1 MNVLKQRS
9 FKYSSASA
17 VFTAAVIVL
26 VLLANAVLTLLATMF
41 PLFFDL
47 TSAELWTLSDSAKA
61 VFKDVTDE
69 VTITFCHDK
78 DYVESNN
85 YLHYISNT
93 ANELDKE
100 FPNINVRYVN
110 SKLNPHLLKDYKNT
124 AGTPIRETDVIVEK
138 GNPDNR
144 EIGEKPSEFRK
155 YALDAFFIRDD
166 EVGIWAYNGEEVF
179 AAACLAVTADA
190 APKAYFTEGHGEA
203 LSDSDI
209 AAFTSVMQ
217 LAGYEVG
224 RIDLTKSDIPDDCR
238 LLIIND
244 PKYDFAGKSIYD
256 VTAKSEIEVIDR
268 FLEGNRTLMVFKNPE
283 TEYLPNLEQFLE
295 EWGIVFGDGI
305 VVDAS
310 SSLDI
315 DGKAIVATYP
325 DADKTIAASL
335 QKELSKA
342 DAPPKTIV
350 KNVRP
355 ITVANSYTEGITED
369 GKSTHTYELSSNNA
383 YREMSTV
390 LLSSKNA
397 VLEKNGEVS
406 DSSGEYNLLTITR
419 ELNQDN
425 TGVYYAYV
433 MAAGTSHFTSEDYLN
448 SNTYG
453 NRDLMYYA
461 FRMMGR
467 EKVPADIDFKV
478 FAKTDIENMTAAQ
491 AIRTTVLQVTLLPI
505 VATVCGI
512 VIITRRKYR

>member
-1 MNVLKQRS
+1 MNVLKKRS
-9 FKYSSASA
+9 FKYSSASTA
-17 VFTAAVIVL
+17 FTAAVVAMVI
-26 VLLANAVLTLLATMF
+26 LANAVFTLLATMF

-47 TSAELWTLSDSAKA
+47 TSAELWTLSDAAKG
-61 VFKDVTDE
+61 VFADVNDE

-78 DYVESNN
+78 DYVENN
-85 YLHYISNT
+85 SYLHYISNT
-93 ANELDKE
+93 ANELKKE
-100 FPNINVRYVN
+100 FDNINVRYVN

-124 AGTPIRETDVIVEK
+124 AGTPIRETDIIVEK
-138 GNPDNR
+138 GNPDKR

-166 EVGIWAYNGEEVF
+166 QVGIWAYNGEEVF
-179 AAACLAVTADA
+179 AAACLAVTADF

-209 AAFTSVMQ
+209 AAFCNVIT

-224 RIDLTKSDIPDDCR
+224 RIDLTKEDVPDDCR

-256 VTAKSEIEVIDR
+256 ITAKSEIEVIDK
-268 FLEGNRTLMVFKNPE
+268 FLEENRTLMVFKNPE

-295 EWGIVFGDGI
+295 EWGIVFGEGT
-305 VVDAS
+305 VVDTS
-310 SSLDI
+310 SSLDA
-315 DGKAIVATYP
+315 DGKAIVAVYP
-325 DADKTIAASL
+325 DSDKTIAASL
-335 QKELSKA
+335 QKELSKV

-355 ITVANSYTEGITED
+355 ITVANGYTAGVTEQ
-369 GKSTHTYELSSNNA
+369 GKPTYTYEYSGNNA

-390 LLSSKNA
+390 LLSSGNA
-397 VLEKNGEVS
+397 VTKNNGEVVDREGS
-406 DSSGEYNLLTITR
+406 YNLMTITR
-419 ELNQDN
+419 ELNQNN
-425 TGVYYAYV
+425 TGVYYSYV
-433 MAAGTSHFTSEDYLN
+433 MAAGTNRFTSADYLE

-478 FAKTDIENMTAAQ
+478 FAKTEIEDMTSAE
-491 AIRTTVLQVTLLPI
+491 AIRTTVLLVTVLPLVI
-505 VATVCGI
+505 TVCG
-512 VIITRRKYR
+512 VVVVTRRKYR